1 MNEQE
6 DKLLY
11 VSNQITPDVLSE
23 PLDPRV
29 VEHITV
35 LEEYFKTQ
43 RELFETV
50 QEEPTNE
57 FEKNSHNVK
66 LMELNNEVDK
76 LSRKLSHSIGQL
88 ALIRV

>member
-29 VEHITV
+29 VEHITI

-57 FEKNSHNVK
+57 FEQNSQNVK

-88 ALIRV
+88 ALIRA